1 MSNGVPLWV
10 ITQHFIVSSDAPL
23 ALCVPADLHF
33 SAEFFPHLRG
43 SLEDVSLPLNESA
56 PRRTVSAVGMQGPPG
71 HMWCSAVFV
80 GLNGLHWYRHIFL
93 RALPNAQGPSGCQ
106 SSVVVYARVAEP
118 TPVCFL
124 LRVVCVCVHVC
135 TISNAYTRE
144 FYQYF
149 VGPACLILLLFFFF
163 FLLILLL
170 FFFYQLLVF
179 TNFSLP
185 QTYLRA
191 VCPSSHAYSPC
202 LTASLH
208 TPSPPHH
215 APHPPWPE
223 RILSRE
229 TP

>member
-1 MSNGVPLWV
+1 MSLLLGGLFLPWACRVLLG
-10 ITQHFIVSSDAPL
+10 TCDALLFLLDLMVSTDTVTSFSGHCQMHRGPL
-23 ALCVPADLHF
+23 AAKALWWSMQELR
-33 SAEFFPHLRG
+33 SRHLF
-43 SLEDVSLPLNESA
+43 VS
-56 PRRTVSAVGMQGPPG
+56 
-71 HMWCSAVFV
+71 
-80 GLNGLHWYRHIFL
+80 Y
-93 RALPNAQGPSGCQ
+93 
-106 SSVVVYARVAEP
+106 SV
-118 TPVCFL
+118 L
-124 LRVVCVCVHVC
+124 CVCVHVC

-149 VGPACLILLLFFFF
+149 DGPACLILLIFFFF
-163 FLLILLL
+163 TNFTTFF
-170 FFFYQLLVF
+170 FFFYQLLLF

-208 TPSPPHH
+208 TPSPPHC

-223 RILSRE
+223 WIFSRE